1 MAFWRKSE
9 PNYEQIQ
16 QILQQDP
23 GLSVRELARRVDMAP
38 STILR
43 CLPGMEE
50 AGYLIS
56 EDDNGRLWPFERGS

>member
-16 QILQQDP
+16 RILQQDP
-23 GLSVRELARRVDMAP
+23 GLSVRELARRTNMAP

-50 AGYLIS
+50 AGYLLY
-56 EDDNGRLWPFERGS
+56 EDDHERLWPFGRDK

>member
-9 PNYEQIQ
+9 SNYEQIQ
-16 QILQQDP
+16 RILEQSP
-23 GLSVRELARRVDMAP
+23 GLSVREVARRTNMAA

-50 AGYLIS
+50 AGFLLC
-56 EDDNGRLWPFERGS
+56 EDDEGRLWPFGRDQ

>member
-23 GLSVRELARRVDMAP
+23 GLSVRELARRVARASSP
-38 STILR
+38 ILR